1 MASVNDPDLPAE
13 ASGGYGES
21 YLQPAPPEGGQS
33 SSPVAAAGGTGI
45 LTRPG
50 AQDLTAVPSGGEATN
65 TGGLGLLMLRVFVEN
80 KLALVGVGLVI
91 FMVLFSWV
99 GPIFY
104 STPQGTTVQ
113 ITVSNYLAAPSGAH
127 LLGTDQNG
135 YDQLGRLMVGG
146 QTSIEIALA
155 AAAAATVFGV
165 IYGALSG
172 FVGGV
177 LDAVLMRVVDIL
189 LAFPALLLV
198 VVLAVI
204 IGTSFPLLIF
214 VVALVAWLV
223 PSRLVRGETLSLRTR
238 EYVQAVKGMGG
249 SRRRIILRHIIPNT
263 IGTVI
268 VNATLQVADA
278 MLLLAALSYL
288 GVDVPPPAT
297 SWGQILSN
305 GVQYVTSSPPR
316 WWTFYPAGICIVL
329 VVIGFNFI
337 GDALRDSFE
346 TRLQRR

>member
-1 MASVNDPDLPAE
+1 MATVNEPGPAGE
-13 ASGGYGES
+13 PERGYGES
-21 YLQPAPPEGGQS
+21 YLAPAGTVTETS
-33 SSPVAAAGGTGI
+33 SSPVAAAGGTGVV
-45 LTRPG
+45 TEPG
-50 AQDLTAVPSGGEATN
+50 APDLTVAPTGGEAQDV
-65 TGGLGLLMLRVFVEN
+65 GGVGMLMLRVFVEN
-80 KLALVGVGLVI
+80 KLALVGIGLVLL
-91 FMVLFSWV
+91 MVLFSWL

-104 STPQGTTVQ
+104 STPQGTTVL
-113 ITVSNYLAAPSGAH
+113 ITDSNYLATPSIHH

-165 IYGALSG
+165 IYGAISG

-177 LDAVLMRVVDIL
+177 VDAVMMRVVDIF
-189 LAFPALLLV
+189 LAFPVLLLV
-198 VVLAVI
+198 VVIAVI
-204 IGTSFPLLIF
+204 IGTTLPLLILI
-214 VVALVAWLV
+214 VAFVAWLV

-238 EYVQAVKGMGG
+238 EYVQAVRGMGG
-249 SRRRIILRHIIPNT
+249 SRRRIILRHIVPNT
-263 IGTVI
+263 IGTII

-278 MLLLAALSYL
+278 MLLLAALAYL
-288 GVDVPPPAT
+288 GIGLPPPAT

-305 GVQYVTSSPPR
+305 GVQYVTASPPR